1 VRFYTVHLR
10 FGGAPVL
17 LAEGF
22 SWGAAIFGPIWLLAH
37 RAWIAAAIA
46 LAVALAIGVLARGSP
61 AAAALWLAYAWLLG
75 LFGRDL
81 VRWSLERRGYALA
94 HVVAAR
100 DAEAAYGR
108 LLAARPDLIT
118 ALPP

>member
-10 FGGAPVL
+10 QGSPPVL
-17 LAEGF
+17 VAEGF

-37 RAWIAAAIA
+37 RAWVPAALA
-46 LAVALAIGVLARGSP
+46 LAVAVLIGVFAPP
-61 AAAALWLAYAWLLG
+61 AAAAAFGLAFVWLLG

-81 VRWSLERRGYALA
+81 VGWSLERRGYRLA

-108 LLAARPDLIT
+108 LLAARPDLAAA
-118 ALPP
+118 ALA